1 MTNRKW
7 KLFGNEKQE
16 KDFVV
21 TGGLLWWQEFIIMG
35 CYSLIEHNDEIRLY
49 PRDSK
54 LDNRFAKIIQMGAPV
69 MLINSFEDQ
78 LIVFTADGYVTV
90 FSIIKH
96 ENSVV
101 DLLKLHVYDIRGLC
115 VHPACIVS
123 VTMTNL
129 RNEFVSRVHQGL
141 LTDFEI
147 LILNFYSISFQLVS
161 NNLQL

>member
-7 KLFGNEKQE
+7 KLFGNESQE

-21 TGGLLWWQEFIIMG
+21 TGGLLWWQEFLIMG
-35 CYSLIEHNDEIRLY
+35 CYSLIEHNDELRLY
-49 PRDSK
+49 PKDAK
-54 LDNRFAKIIQMGAPV
+54 LDNRFAKIVQMAAPV

-90 FSIIKH
+90 FSLIKH
-96 ENSVV
+96 DNSVV

-129 RNEFVSRVHQGL
+129 RNEFVSRVHPGS
-141 LTDFEI
+141 LTHFEI
-147 LILNFYSISFQLVS
+147 LVLKF
-161 NNLQL
+161 